1 MKSLR
6 TYVDNL
12 NRYQKLLGRP
22 EYDITSLTDQQRIA
36 DRIDSDLSPECLTCD
51 GELPSSEVRRRYR
64 HLVAAANDL
73 LKINPRVTFYEF
85 SEEIA

>member
-22 EYDITSLTDQQRIA
+22 VYDITDPTDQQRIA
-36 DRIDSDLSPECLTCD
+36 DRIDGDLSPECLTCD
-51 GELPSSEVRRRYR
+51 GELSGSEVRRRYKL
-64 HLVAAANDL
+64 LVEAANS
-73 LKINPRVTFYEF
+73 LKQINPAVTFYEF
-85 SEEIA
+85 EEEIV